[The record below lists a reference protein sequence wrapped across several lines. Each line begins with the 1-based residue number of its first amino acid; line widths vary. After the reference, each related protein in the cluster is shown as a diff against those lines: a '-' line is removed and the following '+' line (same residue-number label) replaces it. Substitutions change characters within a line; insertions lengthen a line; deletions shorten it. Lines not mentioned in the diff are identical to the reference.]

1 MNESES
7 EYDSNSEYETDSEF
21 EFEFESETESEYETD
36 SEYEYETYSE
46 LSGITS
52 SELSD
57 DDDESIYHL
66 EQTNTE
72 DDLLELEV
80 SVYENIDW
88 YINEFAINYS
98 NPNFH
103 EQIVNDITQLIIIGG
118 IETGLFD
125 DLEDSND
132 SIRNFVEKRITN
144 YFDTGIA
151 PLRSYPIDYIQP
163 KSSQE
168 DQEKITQQLTHLLE
182 LPVQIQ
188 RTPEWYATRYRL
200 LTASNIYKIFGS
212 QCLYNSFILE
222 KCKPLLVPIPNETE
236 CHSVNTESPMHHGVR
251 FEPLSQRIYEILYS
265 PNQPI
270 SEFGCIQHPEY
281 SCIGASPDGINM
293 DEASNHYG
301 NMIEIKNIFNREIT
315 GIPSEAY
322 WTQVQLQLEVC
333 KLPMCD
339 FVETRFKQYENEN
352 AFWMEDP
359 ENLEGGVGRSFRGVI
374 LYFVHKTAL
383 GSTPYYVYHIVDSD
397 SYYKIKHKKYTEDWI
412 NEQKTILNEYSLY
425 ETIYWYLDEI
435 SVIMIPRNKLWFS
448 SAIPAILDT
457 WKVIEYERVSGYSH
471 RLPRKTNKI
480 KQPICV
486 IKLE

>member
-7 EYDSNSEYETDSEF
+7 EYDSD
-21 EFEFESETESEYETD
+21 SEYETD

-46 LSGITS
+46 LSGITGS
-52 SELSD
+52 GSELSD
-57 DDDESIYHL
+57 NDESIYHL

-72 DDLLELEV
+72 DDLLELEI

-103 EQIVNDITQLIIIGG
+103 DTLINDITQLTILGG

-125 DLEDSND
+125 DEYDSND
-132 SIRNFVEKRITN
+132 SIRNFVEKRIIN

-168 DQEKITQQLTHLLE
+168 DKEIIKMQLTHLLE
-182 LPVQIQ
+182 LPTQTQ
-188 RTPEWYATRYRL
+188 RTPEWYSTRYRL

-222 KCKPLLVPIPNETE
+222 KCKPLLVPIPNSEP
-236 CHSVNTESPMHHGVR
+236 CVNTESPMHHGVR

-281 SCIGASPDGINM
+281 SCIGASPDGINV
-293 DEASNHYG
+293 DTTSNHYG

-322 WTQVQLQLEVC
+322 WVQVQIQLETCNLNV
-333 KLPMCD
+333 CD
-339 FVETRFKQYENEN
+339 FMETRFKSYENEN
-352 AFWMEDP
+352 EFWSEEPD
-359 ENLEGGVGRSFRGVI
+359 NGGRQFRGVI
-374 LYFVHKTAL
+374 LYFVHKTAF
-383 GSTPYYVYHIVDSD
+383 GSTPYYVYRIVDSD
-397 SYYKIKHKKYTEDWI
+397 SYYKIKHRKYTEDWI
-412 NEQKTILNEYSLY
+412 NEQKLELLKDYSLY

-435 SVIMIPRNKLWFS
+435 SVVIIPRNKEWFNN
-448 SAIPAILDT
+448 AIDKILST
-457 WKVIEYERVSGYSH
+457 WKVIEYERINGYSH
-471 RLPRKTNKI
+471 RLPRKINKM